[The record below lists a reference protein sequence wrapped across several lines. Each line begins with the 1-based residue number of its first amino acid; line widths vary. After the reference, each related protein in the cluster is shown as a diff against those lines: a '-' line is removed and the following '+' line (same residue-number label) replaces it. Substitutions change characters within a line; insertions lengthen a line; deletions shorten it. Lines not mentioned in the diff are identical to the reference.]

1 MPECSYHYVG
11 KEIVQIETWRHA
23 PDVGV
28 GADGMQWNHCA
39 LGSGEFTC
47 FLVESFEATLPTGA
61 QTSLEP
67 EGRIRNVRP
76 WWWDVVGVGACCK
89 IL

>member
-1 MPECSYHYVG
+1 MQMPECSYHHVG
-11 KEIVQIETWRHA
+11 KEIVQICSDR
-23 PDVGV
+23 D
-28 GADGMQWNHCA
+28 MLQMLA
-39 LGSGEFTC
+39 LVLMGCSGTTVHSA
-47 FLVESFEATLPTGA
+47 LVESFEATLPTGA